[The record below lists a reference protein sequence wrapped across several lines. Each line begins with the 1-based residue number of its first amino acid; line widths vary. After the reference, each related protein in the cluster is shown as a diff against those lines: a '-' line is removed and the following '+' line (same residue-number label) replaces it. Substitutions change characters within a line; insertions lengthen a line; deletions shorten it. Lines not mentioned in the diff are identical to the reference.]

1 MGWLRSDGNRMTD
14 EDRDSRFAKSAGW
27 RSIVTP
33 LPKRTRGEPISES
46 FCWSFRGDL
55 EPSTAPDLLHDE
67 EHLVSSARAR
77 LLFDAEAIAACL
89 VPLLARRWS
98 AICDK

>member
-1 MGWLRSDGNRMTD
+1 MTD

-33 LPKRTRGEPISES
+33 SPQRTRGEPISGES

-55 EPSTAPDLLHDE
+55 EPSTAPDLLRDE

-77 LLFDAEAIAACL
+77 LLFDAEAIAPCL
-89 VPLLARRWS
+89 VPLLGARRWS